1 MKREM
6 TQRELN
12 HVIQL
17 IFVIVIAVIIILI
30 LSIIF
35 VMLRRARRDKEA
47 ALWATVARPVITFYN
62 FLYCEIKLILFEIIS

>member
-17 IFVIVIAVIIILI
+17 IFVIVIAIIIILI

-47 ALWATVARPVITFYN
+47 AL
-62 FLYCEIKLILFEIIS
+62 

>member
-17 IFVIVIAVIIILI
+17 IFVIVIAIIIILI

-47 ALWATVARPVITFYN
+47 ALWA
-62 FLYCEIKLILFEIIS
+62 LDL